1 MAAPDSIN
9 PQFTNGVA
17 QGNTKLLAE
26 SPAVAVS
33 RIYETIAHST
43 GILFENAVA
52 AQQQQNAEAQA
63 ATNQGVMQIYNLDT
77 TASGAATQEISV
89 PSPEALQARTAQAMT
104 ATGAALA
111 RQALSVDAQVEAAIR
126 LDNESVL
133 GHAAEVAHAARLCA
147 EALAASLQT
156 VSRALHDDLMRT
168 IKAAATA
175 ACLQGMLRDPS
186 KAADYEAVL
195 ARIDRLH

>member
-9 PQFTNGVA
+9 PQFTDGVA

-33 RIYETIAHST
+33 RIYQTIAHST
-43 GILFENAVA
+43 GLLFENAVA
-52 AQQQQNAEAQA
+52 AQQQQNVQAQA

-77 TASGAATQEISV
+77 TASGAATREISG

-111 RQALSVDAQVEAAIR
+111 GQALSVDAQVEAAIR

-133 GHAAEVAHAARLCA
+133 GHAADVAHAARMCA

-186 KAADYEAVL
+186 RAADYEAVL

>member
-77 TASGAATQEISV
+77 TASGAATQEISG

-126 LDNESVL
+126 LDNENVL

-175 ACLQGMLRDPS
+175 ACLQSMLRDPS

>member
-1 MAAPDSIN
+1 MAAPDTVN
-9 PQFTNGVA
+9 PQITDTVA
-17 QGNTKLLAE
+17 QGNTRLLAE

-33 RIYETIAHST
+33 RIYQTIAHST
-43 GILFENAVA
+43 GLLFENAVA
-52 AQQQQNAEAQA
+52 AQQQQNTQAQA

-77 TASGAATQEISV
+77 TASGAATQEIFG
-89 PSPEALQARTAQAMT
+89 PSPDALQARTAQAMT

-111 RQALSVDAQVEAAIR
+111 GQSLSVDAQVEAAIR
-126 LDNESVL
+126 LDNETTL
-133 GHAAEVAHAARLCA
+133 GRAADVAHAARLCA
-147 EALAASLQT
+147 DALAASLQT

-168 IKAAATA
+168 LKTAATA

>member
-1 MAAPDSIN
+1 MAAPDTVN
-9 PQFTNGVA
+9 PQITDAVA
-17 QGNTKLLAE
+17 RGDTQRLAE
-26 SPAVAVS
+26 SPAAAVS
-33 RIYETIAHST
+33 RIYQTIAHST

-63 ATNQGVMQIYNLDT
+63 ATNQGVIQIYNLDT
-77 TASGAATQEISV
+77 AASGAATHEIFGA
-89 PSPEALQARTAQAMT
+89 SPEALQARTAQAAM

-111 RQALSVDAQVEAAIR
+111 VQPPRLDAQVEAAIR
-126 LDNESVL
+126 VGNETAL
-133 GHAAEVAHAARLCA
+133 GHAADVAHAARTCA
-147 EALAASLQT
+147 DALAASLQT

-175 ACLQGMLRDPS
+175 ACLRGMLRDPS

-195 ARIDRLH
+195 ARIDRLR

>member
-1 MAAPDSIN
+1 MAAPDTVN
-9 PQFTNGVA
+9 PQITDTVA
-17 QGNTKLLAE
+17 QGSTRLLAE

-33 RIYETIAHST
+33 RIYQTIAHST
-43 GILFENAVA
+43 GLLFENAVA

-63 ATNQGVMQIYNLDT
+63 ATNQGIMQIYNLDT
-77 TASGAATQEISV
+77 TASGAATQEIFGL
-89 PSPEALQARTAQAMT
+89 SPEALQARTAQAMT

-111 RQALSVDAQVEAAIR
+111 VQTPRVDAQVEAAIR
-126 LDNESVL
+126 LGNETTL
-133 GHAAEVAHAARLCA
+133 GHAAEVAHAARTCA
-147 EALAASLQT
+147 DALAASLQT

-168 IKAAATA
+168 LKTAATA